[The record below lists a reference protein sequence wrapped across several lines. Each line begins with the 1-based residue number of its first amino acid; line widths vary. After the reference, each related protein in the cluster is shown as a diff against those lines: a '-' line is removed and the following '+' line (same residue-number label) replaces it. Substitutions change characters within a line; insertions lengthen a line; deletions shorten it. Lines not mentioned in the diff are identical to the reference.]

1 MPPWPIAPNGEGPTL
16 ELVDPMEDNSIAQNW
31 TASED
36 IGGTPGKV
44 NSILSKIRL
53 DNNNLPQAYFLYNN
67 YPNPFNPTTVISW
80 QIPGESQVDL
90 TIYNILGE
98 KLATLVSEKQKAGQ
112 YKIEFNAANLPSG
125 IYFYRLHA
133 GDYQQVKKM
142 VVIK

>member
-1 MPPWPIAPNGEGPTL
+1 MPPWPTAPNGEGPTL
-16 ELVDPMEDNSIAQNW
+16 ELIDPMEDNSIAQNW
-31 TASED
+31 TASAD

-44 NSILSKIRL
+44 NSIFSKIRL

-80 QIPGESQVDL
+80 QIPGESRVDL

-112 YKIEFNAANLPSG
+112 YKIEFNAAKLPSG